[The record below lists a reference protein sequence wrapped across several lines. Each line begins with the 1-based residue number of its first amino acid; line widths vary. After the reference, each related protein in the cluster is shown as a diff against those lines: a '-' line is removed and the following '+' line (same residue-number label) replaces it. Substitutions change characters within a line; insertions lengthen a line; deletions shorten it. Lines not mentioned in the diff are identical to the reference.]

1 MPGIKPNSDGLLRQV
16 ESGLAQAGV
25 MPGEG
30 LVVAVS
36 GGVDSVVLLDVLHR
50 LSGNLGLWLHVA
62 HLDHQLRPDSAADAI
77 FVQTLAV
84 SLGWA
89 ATIES
94 VNVTIFAK
102 EHGMS
107 TEQAGRACRRD
118 MWNRVASRVGCRWI
132 AVGHHADDQAE
143 TVLLRLLR
151 GAGAT
156 GLGAMRPAVDGIV
169 RPMLAARR
177 SSVAAY
183 AEQRGLEVREDPTNR
198 DVRIPRN
205 RIRHELLPHLAQ
217 RHNPAIVEGLV
228 RTARLLQADDDYLE
242 GASQS
247 AAQVLLKQR
256 RGACIRLDTAALR
269 GYHIAI
275 QRRVLRQYIQE
286 LAQDSTGASQQ
297 VTFASVEGVVEYLAA
312 EGAGLHQVLADIW
325 VQNTGTDLVM
335 RRGPA
340 SVVHAEIVIPGRTPV
355 PAQSMALEATVVSPV
370 AFTELKPA
378 LGKYRVAFDE
388 RAAHGRLQLRSPR
401 PGDRLRPLGMGGH
414 HKKLSDCFIDAR
426 WPRILRQDAL
436 VLVRSISGADEE
448 VLWVVGLIRSEAFP
462 VASDTDC
469 ILYLEI
475 VDTNSPEPGVM
486 APQLTD

>member
-1 MPGIKPNSDGLLRQV
+1 MT
-16 ESGLAQAGV
+16 A
-25 MPGEG
+25 
-30 LVVAVS
+30 
-36 GGVDSVVLLDVLHR
+36 
-50 LSGNLGLWLHVA
+50 
-62 HLDHQLRPDSAADAI
+62 
-77 FVQTLAV
+77 
-84 SLGWA
+84 
-89 ATIES
+89 
-94 VNVTIFAK
+94 FAK
-102 EHGMS
+102 DRGVS

-118 MWNRVASRVGCRWI
+118 MWNHVASQVGCRWI

-156 GLGAMRPAVDGIV
+156 GLGAIRPAVDGIV
-169 RPMLAARR
+169 RPMLAVRR

-183 AEQRGLEVREDPTNR
+183 AEQRGLAVREDPTNR

-205 RIRHELLPHLAQ
+205 RIRHELLPNLAE

-242 GASQS
+242 GVSQS
-247 AAQVLLKQR
+247 AGRELLKQR
-256 RGACIRLDTAALR
+256 RGVCITLDTAGLR

-286 LAQDSTGASQQ
+286 LAKNSTGVSEQ
-297 VTFASVEGVVEYLAA
+297 VTFAAVEGVVQYLATA
-312 EGAGLHQVLADIW
+312 GAGLHQVFADIW

-340 SVVHAEIVIPGRTPV
+340 CVVHAQVVIPGRTLV
-355 PAQSMALEATVVSPV
+355 PEQSMALEATVVSP
-370 AFTELKPA
+370 ASFTELKPG

-388 RAAHGRLQLRSPR
+388 RAADGRLQLRSPR
-401 PGDRLRPLGMGGH
+401 PGDRPRPLGMGGH

-436 VLVRSISGADEE
+436 VLVRSTSGGDEE
-448 VLWVVGLIRSEAFP
+448 VLWVVGLNRSEAFQ

-475 VDTNSPEPGVM
+475 VDTDSPEPGAM
-486 APQLTD
+486 APPNDGLTTQDG